1 MAGCFE
7 GKAKKRKNKERKDSK
22 NTAKFIFDK
31 ATELRVL
38 LTALNSWLPSRLTK
52 EENF

>member
-7 GKAKKRKNKERKDSK
+7 GKAKKKKKERKDLK
-22 NTAKFIFDK
+22 NTAKFSFEK
-31 ATELRVL
+31 ATELRLL

-52 EENF
+52 EENS